1 MARKK
6 WRAKNFNCLDYPTK
20 TRGGQATKHRDP
32 LIRERSRIP
41 NDQQEKFGTTTTI
54 ERSPIFRISQLFGV
68 IQSLNISRQQKNKSC
83 KIFKANSILCAP
95 LRQKIENYFREC
107 GSLLIFE
114 NEYSNRKIFHFNF
127 SWRGK
132 CFH

>member
-54 ERSPIFRISQLFGV
+54 ERSPIFQ
-68 IQSLNISRQQKNKSC
+68 NISTFWGNSKSQYLDHKKKAG

-95 LRQKIENYFREC
+95 LCQKIENYFRKC

>member
-68 IQSLNISRQQKNKSC
+68 IQSLNISTTKNKAG

-127 SWRGK
+127 SARGK